1 MDRLAESPRDRLAL
15 LLTAAAGLVYTWIN
29 LRRLDYF
36 HFLEWDLSIYAQGA
50 WKLSRFESPYV
61 SIRELHLFGDHAS
74 FSHVLLAPLF
84 WLWSDARV
92 LVLVE
97 SAALMALGHLVFCE
111 ARERLERG
119 PALLVLAA
127 FLVHPATQFSW
138 FEYYTPDVVALPCL
152 LAAYRALVRG
162 RTRRAVIWSALAL
175 LTKENV
181 ALTVFALGLYGLI
194 SGRRRSGAILCGIS
208 AVYLAFL
215 IKVAFPFFSPG
226 GYIYGER
233 LYGAFAADLPAA
245 IRWLAHPANL
255 WQRLSTPESARYL
268 RDLFVPLAFL
278 PALAPL
284 QLALGVQLPLNLI
297 SSWGYARS
305 IHYHYSLMVLPFL
318 FVALAHGLARFR
330 RGSFVQGIATGA
342 LLACSATALLQDAPL
357 WTTLRVGSRGQ
368 PFEQEADRAGTRAL
382 IQLIPKSASVAAHY
396 RFLPALCLRDRIYLL
411 PKLGPGGT
419 WPEYVLFDIDR
430 ARASER
436 DSLALQGIL
445 EGDRYQRIGLVMG
458 RTALYRRR
466 DDLGR

>member
-1 MDRLAESPRDRLAL
+1 MDRLDESPRDRLAL
-15 LLTAAAGLVYTWIN
+15 LLTAAAGLLYTWIN
-29 LRRLDYF
+29 LKRLDYF

-97 SAALMALGHLVFCE
+97 SAALSALGLLIFRE

-119 PALLVLAA
+119 PALLVLLV
-127 FLVHPATQFSW
+127 FLAHPATQFSW
-138 FEYYTPDVVALPCL
+138 FEYYTPDVVALPFL
-152 LAAYRALVRG
+152 LAAYRAVVRG
-162 RTRRAVIWSALAL
+162 KTRAAAVCSALAL

-194 SGRRRSGAILCGIS
+194 SGRRRVGAMLCVLS
-208 AVYLAFL
+208 ALYLAFL
-215 IKVAFPFFSPG
+215 MKVAFPFFNPG
-226 GYIYGER
+226 GYIYSNR
-233 LYGAFAADLPAA
+233 LYGAFAPDLPSA
-245 IRWLAHPANL
+245 IRWLAHPAHL
-255 WQRLSTPESARYL
+255 WQRISMPESARYL
-268 RDLFVPLAFL
+268 SDLFAPLAFL

-284 QLALGVQLPLNLI
+284 QLAIGVQLPLNLI

-318 FVALAHGLARFR
+318 FAALAHGLARFR
-330 RGSFVQGIATGA
+330 RGSFVQGVATGA
-342 LLACSATALLQDAPL
+342 LLACAVTALLRDAPI
-357 WTTLRVGSRGQ
+357 WTALRVGSRGH
-368 PFEQEADRAGTRAL
+368 PFEQEPDRTGTRSL
-382 IQLIPKSASVAAHY
+382 IDLIPKTASVAAHY
-396 RFLPALCLRDRIYLL
+396 RFLPALCLRDQIYLL
-411 PKLGPGGT
+411 PRMGPPGS

-430 ARASER
+430 ARESER
-436 DSLALQGIL
+436 DSVALQAVL
-445 EGDRYQRIGLVMG
+445 DGDRYERIGLVMG

-466 DDLGR
+466 GPAR